1 MSDQSDLVQVGKVID
16 AHGIR
21 GDLYCLIFSG
31 ELSWLDQVS
40 QLRIGTVLY
49 NIQKIKAFKKGF
61 IVHIENCHDRNSA
74 ELLKGLP
81 VAVSRDVFVSQSGEP
96 LYLSEIAGF
105 SVFDRHIGA
114 LGEIKSFSSNGAQDL
129 LVIDY
134 MNESVE
140 VPFVADFVI
149 EIDHH
154 LRKITVELPEGLLDI
169 NKK

>member
-1 MSDQSDLVQVGKVID
+1 MSEPSTHVQVGKVID

-31 ELSWLDQVS
+31 DLSWIDRVS
-40 QLRIGTVLY
+40 QLRIGADLY
-49 NIQKIKAFKKGF
+49 NIQKMKAFKKGF
-61 IVHIENCHDRNSA
+61 IVHIESCDDRNSA

-81 VAVSRDVFVSQSGEP
+81 VSVSRDVFTSQTGES

-105 SVFDRHIGA
+105 SVFDRH
-114 LGEIKSFSSNGAQDL
+114 LGPVGQIKSFSSNGAQDL

-134 MNESVE
+134 VNETVE

-154 LRKITVELPEGLLDI
+154 LKKITVELPEGLLDI